1 MKFGNLVCHTKN
13 VSLLATPENANVLM
27 DGNDEI
33 IIGGLESIMDFDLR
47 RNDDYETNELRL
59 GEANG

>member
-1 MKFGNLVCHTKN
+1 MKFGNLVCHTQN

-27 DGNDEI
+27 YGNDEI